1 MKISD
6 EIAQHN
12 ANHGK
17 RTDDRNKLNTFNVGD
32 VIQKFYACSSDPF
45 QILMKLNY
53 DIYIIDLPIDFG
65 VSSTFNIYYLVDYKC
80 FINIIPLVDE
90 FSHESIF
97 ESPFL
102 SPLSDILSYTICQV
116 DKFLNDKIITTQVGG
131 IQKYLICWTEKIP
144 ILMIYG

>member
-65 VSSTFNIYYLVDYKC
+65 ISSTFNIDCLVDCKGL
-80 FINIIPLVDE
+80 INIIPLVDE
-90 FSHESIF
+90 PIF
-97 ESPFL
+97 ESPFI
-102 SPLSDILSYTICQV
+102 SPLSYILFYTTC
-116 DKFLNDKIITTQVGG
+116 
-131 IQKYLICWTEKIP
+131 
-144 ILMIYG
+144 